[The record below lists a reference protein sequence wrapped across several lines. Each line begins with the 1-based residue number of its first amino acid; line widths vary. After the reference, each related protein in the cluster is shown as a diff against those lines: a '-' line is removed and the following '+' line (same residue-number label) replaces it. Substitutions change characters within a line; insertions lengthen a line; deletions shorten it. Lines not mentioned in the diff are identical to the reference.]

1 MDKKQLEDAL
11 DWAGIDYHV
20 AVGFDQAKI
29 TISEADM
36 VRLAQLIQMG
46 SKHL

>member
-1 MDKKQLEDAL
+1 MSKKQLEDAL
-11 DWAGIDYHV
+11 EWVGIDYHV

-36 VRLAQLIQMG
+36 ARLARLIQMG